1 MGGKGWAARRA
12 MWFIKGLGPAGQGGG
27 ETPTGPEY
35 DGVVFWD
42 QFSDEGIVQTDS
54 SSEDFDDIAN
64 GEGFDGS
71 GGAAHTSKAP
81 CSRELRGCETKRE
94 TLGSDVDSQARS
106 RPCSNR
112 SEQFFV

>member
-1 MGGKGWAARRA
+1 MTGANAS
-12 MWFIKGLGPAGQGGG
+12 AGRVSR
-27 ETPTGPEY
+27 EA
-35 DGVVFWD
+35 VLAV
-42 QFSDEGIVQTDS
+42 I
-54 SSEDFDDIAN
+54 DFDDSDGASLLVSTEGHSDDVAN

-81 CSRELRGCETKRE
+81 CSRELRGGETKRE

-106 RPCSNR
+106 RPRSNR